1 MLQADKQ
8 AEEHVQ
14 QQLCGQ
20 SESWQSVPLQLGCS
34 IGSQQDRFA
43 VQKDRLPSKS
53 ALPSTNT
60 AFPHWLRLGQPQIL
74 LSLTPLPS
82 CIAPRAQ
89 PLLHALCNFHNDL
102 ASPVLQLPAQS
113 RLSCVVM
120 HCTLWPSCKSHHPPK
135 LFIPFFM

>member
-60 AFPHWLRLGQPQIL
+60 AFSTLAQVRATPN
-74 LSLTPLPS
+74 TPLSHPS
-82 CIAPRAQ
+82 PILYSPPGTTSSACI
-89 PLLHALCNFHNDL
+89 
-102 ASPVLQLPAQS
+102 V
-113 RLSCVVM
+113 
-120 HCTLWPSCKSHHPPK
+120 
-135 LFIPFFM
+135 